1 MGVRAHDEA
10 RAPVAE
16 MAHRHLFGRRLGMD
30 VDEDRLRHAAARI
43 FLQRRI
49 EGRERIVEGP
59 FHEDLA
65 QRLRDEDLA
74 PARVLEEPRPLPR
87 RVLGEVERA
96 QDARLAP
103 DELQHVALVEGV
115 IAQRDHI
122 GPGLEQGLGMRRRQ
136 PRAGGRVLAVDHD
149 EIEAP
154 GLPQVLQVM
163 P

>member
-1 MGVRAHDEA
+1 MGVRAHHEA
-10 RAPVAE
+10 RAAVAE
-16 MAHRHLFGRRLGMD
+16 MAHRHLFGRGLGMD
-30 VDEDRLRHAAARI
+30 VDEDRLGHAAARI

-49 EGRERIVEGP
+49 ERRERIVEGA

-65 QRLRDEDLA
+65 QRLGDEDLA
-74 PARVLEEPRPLPR
+74 PAPILEEARPLPR

-96 QDARLAP
+96 QDARLGP
-103 DELQHVALVEGV
+103 DELQHVALVEGM

-122 GPGLEQGLGMRRRQ
+122 GPGLQHRLGMRARQ
-136 PRAGGRVLAVDHD
+136 PRAGGRVLAVDHN

-154 GLPQVLQVM
+154 GRPAGFAGD